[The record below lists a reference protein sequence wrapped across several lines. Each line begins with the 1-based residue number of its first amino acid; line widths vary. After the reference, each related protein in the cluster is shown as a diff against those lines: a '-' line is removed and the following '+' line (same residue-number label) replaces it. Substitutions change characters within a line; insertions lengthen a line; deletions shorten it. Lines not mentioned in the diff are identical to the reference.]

1 MWNSTYLMLENAV
14 KFIKVFY
21 RIEEEDEDYNE
32 YFKKKVEE
40 EPPSPYDWG
49 VAKEFIV
56 FLKLFYSMTLK
67 FFASNFVTSNTCF
80 QQIVAMQTKL
90 KTSATNSNALLGDMV
105 RRMQSKLD
113 KYWGKA
119 DSMNSLL
126 VIAVI
131 LDPRYKFKY
140 VQVALENMYSELI
153 QRELVT
159 KNIMDVLYSLYGEYS
174 KDVFDS
180 EASQSQARAEHGDDN
195 VKENQDSIPDD
206 DVLAV
211 IDDETMRQFYTIA
224 SIERQEEKNSEVDE
238 YLHAKLVASRDPKF
252 DVLAWWKVNAFKY
265 KVLSLIV
272 RDVLAS
278 PVSSESAFST
288 GGRVLDTFRS
298 SLSAKM
304 VEALIC
310 AQSWLSQPTFKLKEL
325 DVDNFDESDNLVIE
339 EESGA
344 QRSTVSSDSK
354 DDDDDDDD
362 DDPMQD

>member
-1 MWNSTYLMLENAV
+1 MLENAV
-14 KFIKVFY
+14 KFIKVFDQM
-21 RIEEEDEDYNE
+21 EEEDEDYNE

-56 FLKLFYSMTLK
+56 FLKLFYSTTLK
-67 FFASNFVTSNTCF
+67 FSASNFVTSNTCF
-80 QQIVAMQTKL
+80 QQIVAIQTKL
-90 KTSATNSNALLGDMV
+90 KTSTTNSSALLGDMV

-119 DSMNSLL
+119 DSMNPLL

-140 VQVALENMYSELI
+140 VQVALENMYSEPI

-180 EASQSQARAEHGDDN
+180 KASQSQARSEHDDDN
-195 VKENQDSIPDD
+195 VGENQDSIPDD

-211 IDDETMRQFYTIA
+211 MDDETMKQFYTIA
-224 SIERQEEKNSEVDE
+224 T
-238 YLHAKLVASRDPKF
+238 
-252 DVLAWWKVNAFKY
+252 WWKVNAFKY
-265 KVLSLIV
+265 KVLSLIA

-278 PVSSESAFST
+278 PVSTVSSESAFST
-288 GGRVLDTFRS
+288 GGQVLDTFKS
-298 SLSAKM
+298 SLSVKM

-310 AQSWLSQPTFKLKEL
+310 AQK
-325 DVDNFDESDNLVIE
+325 

-344 QRSTVSSDSK
+344 QHSTISNDSE

-362 DDPMQD
+362 DLMQN